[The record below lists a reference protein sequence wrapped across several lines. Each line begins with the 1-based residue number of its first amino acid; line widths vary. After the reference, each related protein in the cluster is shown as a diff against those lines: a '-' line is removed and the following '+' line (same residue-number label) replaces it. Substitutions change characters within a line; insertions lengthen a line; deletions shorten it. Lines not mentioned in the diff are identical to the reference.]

1 MSGMYKLGHG
11 QVKYV
16 WNVQIRPWSG
26 EICPVHQYQYT
37 AG

>member
-26 EICPVHQYQYT
+26 EICLECT
-37 AG
+37 N